1 LTDLISLE
9 DGLGFSQQEIFE
21 LNKTY
26 LNPGLT
32 ELMALLEL
40 NINFVRSDG
49 TVIWDEDGNEYL
61 DFVSGYGTLN
71 LGHNPRVVLD
81 AIERV
86 KGLPVLIHNAP
97 SILAGVLAHN
107 LAQVTPGDLQRCF
120 FCNSTAEAVEAALK
134 LARAATGRPRL
145 VYCDNAMHGK
155 TLGALSV
162 SGGECFTSPF
172 QPLLPEC
179 QKVPYGD
186 TVALEMVLRDERAA
200 CFLLEPIQVEGGVI
214 IPDEGYLRKI
224 REICSRYGTLL
235 IVDES
240 RTGLGRCGEIF
251 ACMREEIDPDV
262 ICLPGFLGG
271 GVFPVGG
278 FITTAEI
285 WDRAYGGVE
294 KCLLH
299 SSGFGGNVLA
309 MAAAITVLQE
319 VIDQDL
325 SGHARGKG
333 AYLMQRLK
341 ELARDNG
348 MIKNVRGSGLLL
360 GIEFSPLSQSAREA
374 LADESAAIPGE
385 DFPASLVIS
394 KLFKKHRIISAFT
407 DNDPNVLRIEPPL
420 TVTREQ
426 LDQFVE
432 ALDDTLKSMSRS
444 KTATVTA
451 PAVTTS
457 FLIVAHDDAFAPWS
471 FLQEGDSVGAG
482 VDLFKELGKRSNI
495 MIKFIGATKTHIFPL
510 LASKQIDLFINAG
523 WPNPAF
529 DDYPVIASDPYAQ
542 FEAHLFMKRD
552 STEPRVSFRL
562 EDTKGRKVG
571 TQRAGVASSNLKQ
584 VGAEVLEYDND
595 TLSFL
600 DHFWNKTDFVSAEKM
615 VGLNLNHTYF
625 QGCFQIVSEPINK
638 QNVVCLAHKDNVRL
652 IQLLNEE
659 IAKLKSA
666 GVVDEIINKYSEFRE
681 TGKVE
686 PHIRAIKNP

>member
-1 LTDLISLE
+1 
-9 DGLGFSQQEIFE
+9 
-21 LNKTY
+21 
-26 LNPGLT
+26 
-32 ELMALLEL
+32 
-40 NINFVRSDG
+40 
-49 TVIWDEDGNEYL
+49 
-61 DFVSGYGTLN
+61 
-71 LGHNPRVVLD
+71 
-81 AIERV
+81 
-86 KGLPVLIHNAP
+86 
-97 SILAGVLAHN
+97 
-107 LAQVTPGDLQRCF
+107 
-120 FCNSTAEAVEAALK
+120 
-134 LARAATGRPRL
+134 
-145 VYCDNAMHGK
+145 
-155 TLGALSV
+155 
-162 SGGECFTSPF
+162 
-172 QPLLPEC
+172 
-179 QKVPYGD
+179 
-186 TVALEMVLRDERAA
+186 
-200 CFLLEPIQVEGGVI
+200 
-214 IPDEGYLRKI
+214 
-224 REICSRYGTLL
+224 
-235 IVDES
+235 
-240 RTGLGRCGEIF
+240 
-251 ACMREEIDPDV
+251 
-262 ICLPGFLGG
+262 
-271 GVFPVGG
+271 
-278 FITTAEI
+278 
-285 WDRAYGGVE
+285 
-294 KCLLH
+294 
-299 SSGFGGNVLA
+299 

-333 AYLMQRLK
+333 AYLMQRLN

-348 MIKNVRGSGLLL
+348 MIKDVRGSGLLL